1 MALNESKHIL
11 LLDDD
16 ELEEFVKKWLAHEK
30 ASYCDFERN
39 SGSGDR
45 GLDAVGF
52 RTENKYAGAWHNYQC
67 KQLGRPLGEAEFF
80 SELGKVFFY
89 ATEGEFCLPEKY
101 IFVAPNGVVRNV
113 RKYIGMPDSLKA
125 ELLNG
130 WKLRCGE
137 KIIENVCVLLDD
149 KLRNAIQNYDFS
161 AVQAWNVH
169 KLIEQPNVRK
179 VLSEHVDI
187 DPGSAPSGIVPTDV
201 SVSERPYISQLIDAY
216 SAHCGTPFG
225 TDTEVFCHPE
235 FGSDLRDQR
244 RRYHDAEA
252 FHRHFR
258 DSLSPQ
264 ILEQF
269 DQDIYDGVV
278 DEYRATKGYPR
289 LLAVMKAAAQT
300 KVSGVFDKHS
310 RAPNSVKQGV
320 CHRHVNK
327 GKLKWS

>member
-1 MALNESKHIL
+1 MALNESRHIL
-11 LLDDD
+11 VLDDD

-30 ASYCDFERN
+30 DSYHGFERN

-52 RTENKYAGAWHNYQC
+52 CTANRYEGPWHNYQC
-67 KQLGRPLGEAEFF
+67 KQLSRPLGEAEFF
-80 SELGKVFFY
+80 AELGKVFFY
-89 ATEGEFCLPEKY
+89 STNGEFGLPEKY
-101 IFVAPNGVVRNV
+101 IFVAPNNVVRKV
-113 RKYIGMPDSLKA
+113 RNYVGMPSKLKA
-125 ELLNG
+125 ELLSN
-130 WKLRCGE
+130 WNVRCGAA
-137 KIIENVCVLLDD
+137 IIENVCVLLDD
-149 KLRNAIQNYDFS
+149 KLKQAIQGYDFS
-161 AVQAWNVH
+161 SVEVWNVH

-179 VLSEHVDI
+179 VLSENVDM
-187 DPGSAPSGIVPTDV
+187 DPGSAPAGVVPTDV
-201 SVSERPYISQLIDAY
+201 DSSERTYIAQLIDTY
-216 SAHCGTPFG
+216 GSHCGAPFAN
-225 TDTEVFCHPE
+225 DTEVLSHPDY
-235 FGSDLRDQR
+235 GPDLCDQR

-258 DSLSPQ
+258 DSLSPE

-289 LLAVMKAAAQT
+289 LLAVMRAAAQT
-300 KVSGVFDKHS
+300 KVSGVFEKHS